1 MIIMGIIDK
10 YFEFK
15 KNVLLSYNEIF
26 FDNEKNANK
35 YLLSFIETYINT
47 YYFHLLDTYYDT
59 EVLAFDDK
67 IMIKE
72 LQGKRLE
79 LLDEIDKTLT
89 EEEISKQK
97 NLIEKCYKFSF
108 ISIII
113 DLTNYTYCNKISDF
127 RDTLKQV
134 LIENK
139 RLIETTDEL
148 IEKLSVLVKDNVTK
162 ERKFFLGLKNDTF
175 DISYYS
181 YKDSSTNFIVE
192 LDYQIDQL
200 ERNYTKKVLEKN
212 YNSPRISYEKLIA
225 TTNLVQIDLL
235 NRILR
240 NKKINHYF
248 INCPLEHIHKKETL
262 EEIVT
267 NFSNPRVKNNV
278 VFIINYNDYIS
289 NKSLFKNLKEYRF
302 ALLVDLTRTMALDK
316 KLDEIDSYDI
326 FSYVIINGIKKA
338 DYQLVENYIMHGKEM
353 FMNEF
358 NMM

>member
-1 MIIMGIIDK
+1 MINMGIIDK

-15 KNVLLSYNEIF
+15 KNVLFSYNEIF
-26 FDNEKNANK
+26 FNNEKNIDK

-47 YYFHLLDTYYDT
+47 YYFHILDTYYEE
-59 EVLAFDDK
+59 EVSSFDDK

-72 LQGKRLE
+72 LQGKKLE
-79 LLDEIDKTLT
+79 LIDEIDKDLT
-89 EEEISKQK
+89 EEEKDVQK
-97 NLIEKCYKFSF
+97 RLIDRCYRMTF

-127 RDTLKQV
+127 RDTLKQILV
-134 LIENK
+134 DNK
-139 RLIETTDEL
+139 KLIETNDEL
-148 IEKLSVLVKDNVTK
+148 LEKLSILVKDNILK

-175 DISYYS
+175 DIAYYS
-181 YKDSSTNFIVE
+181 YKDSNTNFLVE
-192 LDYQIDQL
+192 LNYQIDQL
-200 ERNYTKKVLEKN
+200 EKNYTKKVLAKN
-212 YNSPRISYEKLIA
+212 YNSPKISYEKLVA

-248 INCPLEHIHKKETL
+248 INCPLEHIHKKEML
-262 EEIVT
+262 EEVVLP
-267 NFSNPRVKNNV
+267 FSNTRVKDNV
-278 VFIINYNDYIS
+278 VFIVNYNDYVS
-289 NKSLFKNLKEYRF
+289 NKSLFKNLKEFKF

-316 KLDEIDSYDI
+316 KLDEIDSYEI
-326 FSYVIINGIKKA
+326 FSYVLINGIKKS

-353 FMNEF
+353 FMNEL